1 MKKILVLGAGLV
13 AGAHVR
19 YLLDQPDF
27 HVTVAS
33 RTLSKAQDII
43 GGHPKGEARQL
54 DVTDEVA
61 LEDLIRQ
68 TDLVVSLLPYV
79 YHPLVARLC
88 VKYRKHMV
96 TTSYVKEPMAQL
108 DGAAKEAGVIL
119 LNEIGVDPGID
130 HMTAMKVI
138 HRVQKDGGEIT
149 SFTSWCGGLPAPE
162 ANTNPFGYKFS
173 WSPKGVL
180 LAGKN
185 SAHYLR
191 DGKEVFVPGEELF
204 DHYWIVPVEVE
215 GEMMDF
221 EGYPNR
227 DSLPY
232 MEIYGI
238 TTTKNMFRGT
248 LRYVGWCPTLRK
260 IVDLGLL
267 DEEERDDIAGLTFAQ
282 FTARLIDGSTDTLKK
297 DLAAYLEV
305 EEDSLVINNLEWLGL
320 MSDDPLPLQKG
331 APIDILTARML
342 EKMQYEEGE
351 RDMLILQHEFLA
363 EYPNPS
369 TALRRGSGQ
378 GSGQRRKEK
387 ITSTMVDFGI
397 PHGDTSMSRTVGLP
411 AAIGV
416 RLILQGKVNLT
427 GVHTSVAP
435 EIYEPV
441 LEELEQL
448 GIHFTEKW
456 ETLEG

>member
-1 MKKILVLGAGLV
+1 MKKVLVLGAGLV

-33 RTLSKAQDII
+33 RTLSKAQNII
-43 GGHPKGEARQL
+43 RDHPEGEARQL
-54 DVTDEVA
+54 NVADEAA
-61 LEDLIRQ
+61 LEELIRQ
-68 TDLVVSLLPYV
+68 ADLAVSLLPYV

-88 VKYRKHMV
+88 VKHRKHMV

-138 HRVQKDGGEIT
+138 HRVQKGGGEIT
-149 SFTSWCGGLPAPE
+149 SFNSYCGGLPAPE

-173 WSPKGVL
+173 WSPRGVL
-180 LAGKN
+180 LASKN
-185 SAHYLR
+185 SARYLK
-191 DGKEVFVPGEELF
+191 DGQEVFVPGEGLF
-204 DHYWIVPVEVE
+204 DHYWTVPVEVE
-215 GEMMDF
+215 GKMTDF

-232 MEIYGI
+232 METYGI
-238 TTTKNMFRGT
+238 TTAKDMFRGT
-248 LRYVGWCPTLRK
+248 LRNVGWCPTMRK

-282 FTARLIDGSTDTLKK
+282 FIAGIIGATSDLKKGLKK
-297 DLAAYLEV
+297 DLAAYLKV
-305 EEDSLVINNLEWLGL
+305 EEDSLVISNLEWLGL
-320 MSDDPLPLQKG
+320 LSDDPLPLQKG
-331 APIDILTARML
+331 APVDILAARML

-351 RDMLILQHEFLA
+351 RDMLILQHKFIA
-363 EYPNPS
+363 EYP
-369 TALRRGSGQ
+369 G
-378 GSGQRRKEK
+378 RKEK
-387 ITSTMVDFGI
+387 ITSTMIDFGI

-416 RLILQGKVNLT
+416 RLILQGKINLT
-427 GVHTSVAP
+427 GVHTPVIP
-435 EIYEPV
+435 DIYE
-441 LEELEQL
+441 LILAELERL

>member
-1 MKKILVLGAGLV
+1 MKKVLVLGAGLV

-43 GGHPKGEARQL
+43 RGHPRGEARQL
-54 DVTDEVA
+54 DVTDEA
-61 LEDLIRQ
+61 TMEELIRQ
-68 TDLVVSLLPYV
+68 SDLAVSMLPYV
-79 YHPLVARLC
+79 HHPTVARLC
-88 VKYRKHMV
+88 VKHRKHMV

-108 DGAAKEAGVIL
+108 DQAAKEAGVIL

-138 HRVQKDGGEIT
+138 HRVQHDGGEIT
-149 SFTSWCGGLPAPE
+149 GFTSWCGGLPAPE

-173 WSPKGVL
+173 WSPRGVL

-185 SAHYLR
+185 SAHYLKDGR
-191 DGKEVFVPGEELF
+191 DVVVPGEQLF
-204 DHYWIVPVEVE
+204 DHYWSVPVEVE
-215 GEMMDF
+215 GKVTDF

-232 MEIYGI
+232 MQTYGI
-238 TTTKNMFRGT
+238 TTTRTMFRGT
-248 LRYVGWCPTLRK
+248 LRNVGWCATLRK

-267 DEEERDDIAGLTFAQ
+267 DEQARDDMAGLTFAR
-282 FTARLIDGSTDTLKK
+282 FTARLIGSTGDLKQ
-297 DLAAYLEV
+297 DLAAFLKV
-305 EEDSLVINNLEWLGL
+305 EQDSLVIRNLEWLGL
-320 MSDDPLPLQKG
+320 LSDEPLPLQKG
-331 APIDILTARML
+331 APIDVLTAHML

-351 RDMLILQHEFLA
+351 RDMLFLQHEFIA
-363 EYPNPS
+363 QYPG
-369 TALRRGSGQ
+369 RQ
-378 GSGQRRKEK
+378 QK
-387 ITSTMVDFGI
+387 ITSTMIDFGI

-411 AAIGV
+411 AAIGGRMV
-416 RLILQGKVNLT
+416 LQGKINLT
-427 GVHTSVAP
+427 GVHTPVIP
-435 EIYEPV
+435 EIYVPV
-441 LEELEQL
+441 LAELERL

-456 ETLEG
+456 ETLRK

>member
-1 MKKILVLGAGLV
+1 MKKVLVLGAGLV

-43 GGHPKGEARQL
+43 RGHPRGEARQL
-54 DVTDEVA
+54 DVTDEA
-61 LEDLIRQ
+61 TMEELIRQ
-68 TDLVVSLLPYV
+68 SDLAVSMLPYV
-79 YHPLVARLC
+79 HHPTVARLC
-88 VKYRKHMV
+88 VKHRKHMV

-108 DGAAKEAGVIL
+108 DQAAKEAGVLL

-138 HRVQKDGGEIT
+138 HRVQHDGGEIT
-149 SFTSWCGGLPAPE
+149 GFTSWCGGLPAPE

-173 WSPKGVL
+173 WSPRGVL

-185 SAHYLR
+185 SAHYLKDGR
-191 DGKEVFVPGEELF
+191 DVVVPGEQLF
-204 DHYWIVPVEVE
+204 DHYWSVPVEVE
-215 GEMMDF
+215 GKVTDF

-232 MEIYGI
+232 MQTYGI
-238 TTTKNMFRGT
+238 TTTRTMFRGT
-248 LRYVGWCPTLRK
+248 LRNVGWCATLRK

-267 DEEERDDIAGLTFAQ
+267 DEQARDDMAGLTFAR
-282 FTARLIDGSTDTLKK
+282 FTARLIGSTGDLKQ
-297 DLAAYLEV
+297 DLAAFLKV
-305 EEDSLVINNLEWLGL
+305 EQDSLVIRNLEWLGL
-320 MSDDPLPLQKG
+320 LSDEPLPLQKG
-331 APIDILTARML
+331 APIDVLTAHML

-351 RDMLILQHEFLA
+351 RDMLILQHEFIA
-363 EYPNPS
+363 QYPG
-369 TALRRGSGQ
+369 RQ
-378 GSGQRRKEK
+378 QK
-387 ITSTMVDFGI
+387 ITSTMIDFGI

-411 AAIGV
+411 AAIGGRMV
-416 RLILQGKVNLT
+416 LQGKINLT
-427 GVHTSVAP
+427 GVHTPVIP
-435 EIYEPV
+435 EIYVPV
-441 LEELEQL
+441 LAELERL

-456 ETLEG
+456 ETLRK